1 MTTTAPPAAAAGTDR
16 AGHARPTFGARART
30 SAVHGSPALLSLV
43 ALVVIFAI
51 AVANQPGILS
61 IPGLTLMLMSA
72 VPLVFAAQAQML
84 IMSVGD
90 IDLGIGYLVGLVTVI
105 AATTLAQEPMLGL
118 AMLAGIV
125 AVYAL
130 LGFLVQRRGVPSII
144 VTLGMSFVWLG
155 IGLQLLPTPG
165 GATPEWLAAIG
176 SWRPTA
182 FPAPILFIA
191 LATLIGWYLA
201 RRSRVGMRMRALG
214 SSAATLDKAGR
225 SRTATRVTAYVLAA
239 LLVILAGLL
248 LAAQTRSGD
257 VNSASNF
264 TLMTIAAVILGGGTF
279 SGGRALPIGAT
290 LGAVTLGLITV
301 LLSLVNLSSSLQ
313 SAAQGIIVLAVLA
326 GRVVTER
333 FTR

>member
-1 MTTTAPPAAAAGTDR
+1 MTTTATAAPARTSP
-16 AGHARPTFGARART
+16 ARPTFGARART

-43 ALVVIFAI
+43 ALIAIFAI
-51 AVANQPGILS
+51 AVAIQPGILS
-61 IPGLTLMLMSA
+61 IPGITLMLMSSI
-72 VPLVFAAQAQML
+72 PLVFAAQAQML

-90 IDLGIGYLVGLVTVI
+90 IDLGVGFLVGLVTVI
-105 AATTLAQEPMLGL
+105 AATTLAQNPALGL
-118 AMLAGIV
+118 AMLVGIV
-125 AVYAL
+125 GVYAL

-155 IGLQLLPTPG
+155 LGLQLLPTPG

-182 FPAPILFIA
+182 FPAPILFIVV
-191 LATLIGWYLA
+191 ATLIGWYLA
-201 RRSRVGMRMRALG
+201 RRSKAGMRMRALG

-225 SRTATRVTAYVLAA
+225 SRTVTRVTAYVLAA
-239 LLVILAGLL
+239 VLVILAGLL

-313 SAAQGIIVLAVLA
+313 SAAQGLIVLAVLA

>member
-1 MTTTAPPAAAAGTDR
+1 MTTTAAAPRRSASRPRLAERLTTGAA
-16 AGHARPTFGARART
+16 
-30 SAVHGSPALLSLV
+30 HGSPALLSLV
-43 ALVVIFAI
+43 ALIVIFSI

-61 IPGLTLMLMSA
+61 VPGLTLMLMSA

-90 IDLGIGYLVGLVTVI
+90 IDLGIGFLVGLVTVI
-105 AATTLAQEPMLGL
+105 AATQLGANPVLGIGMLV
-118 AMLAGIV
+118 GIV

-130 LGFLVQRRGVPSII
+130 LGLLVQRRGVPSII

-155 IGLQLLPTPG
+155 VGLQLLPTPG
-165 GATPEWLAAIG
+165 GAAPEWLALLG
-176 SWRPTA
+176 SWRPNWI
-182 FPAPILFIA
+182 PAPLVFIA
-191 LATLIGWYLA
+191 LATLVGWYLA
-201 RRSRVGMRMRALG
+201 RRSRIGMRMRALG
-214 SSAATLDKAGR
+214 SSAPTLDKSGR
-225 SRTATRVTAYVLAA
+225 SLTGTRVAAYALAA
-239 LLVILAGLL
+239 GLAVVAGLL

-257 VNSASNF
+257 INSASNF

-313 SAAQGIIVLAVLA
+313 SAAQGLIVIAVLA
-326 GRVVTER
+326 GRVITER